1 MRRILNTALEAQALP
16 AASMIS
22 LEEEQIMLDEA
33 ASNQAEVAQDLSEAE
48 RIIEVSDALEDLAV
62 VADGIEEAT
71 PAEAALVEV
80 AGDMAVAGSDVT
92 PEEIVPAMESYIGRR
107 IATETIRE
115 TAANIWKSIQDFLKK
130 IWTKIQD
137 FFYKIFG
144 TIPAIRRRLKDLEK
158 RADETHGKSLG
169 ETKSVKLSTGLKAL
183 SIDGKVVKNASEIA
197 GGVKSLSESVT
208 YVFSTYI
215 DNTVKR
221 GEVIA
226 KAIESFDPA
235 SAAKVAEDLVGELRG
250 TKSGPVPGH
259 GGDDLKRFPGFA
271 TQIGTPIFGNVSLA
285 SKNFKE
291 GSDNQ
296 TDLGRLDRYRRGGVE
311 LLATSEK
318 EANLPSDVEIAA
330 LSPTE
335 VTKLVGEI
343 ETILTKMEEYQRGAK
358 AKAIQKTRGDL
369 EAASKKA
376 TAAFEKA
383 EKSED
388 VGEKA
393 ALPYYKALLN
403 FNASFTRWAQTPAMP
418 LVSQGITSIK
428 AVVMVCE
435 KSLALYK

>member
-1 MRRILNTALEAQALP
+1 MRRILNTALEAQVLP
-16 AASMIS
+16 PVSMIS

-115 TAANIWKSIQDFLKK
+115 TAASIWKSIQDFLKK

-144 TIPAIRRRLKDLEK
+144 TIPALRRRLKDLEK

-169 ETKSVKLSTGLKAL
+169 ETKSVKLSTGLNAL
-183 SIDGKVVKNASEIA
+183 SIDGKVVKNASDIA
-197 GGVKSLSESVT
+197 SGVKTLSESVT

-221 GEVIA
+221 GEMIA
-226 KAIESFDPA
+226 KSIESFDPA
-235 SAAKVAEDLVGELRG
+235 NAAKVAEDLVAELKG

-259 GGDDLKRFPGFA
+259 GSDDFKRFPGFA
-271 TQIGTPIFGNVSLA
+271 TQIGTPMFGNVSLA

-291 GSDNQ
+291 GENQ

-311 LLATSEK
+311 LLATSDK
-318 EANLPSDVEIAA
+318 AITLPSDAEVAA

-335 VTKLVGEI
+335 VGNLIGEI
-343 ETILTKMEEYQRGAK
+343 DKILTKMEEYQRGAK

-428 AVVMVCE
+428 AVMMVCE